1 MNASIEPGSPK
12 PSPDPVA
19 KTTSE
24 LNNVLQTVSGTSSLI
39 PDVRDGG
46 DGSEKYLAI
55 RASIE
60 RAEKMAAELVE
71 QGEGSDE
78 KMPMHPEIAAFV
90 KGKRKSN
97 SETAGHFILV
107 VDDDETAV
115 TLLKRIL
122 TERGFQVVTAHSGF
136 ECLDLFR
143 RRPYDFDLV
152 LLDLIM
158 PFMDGEETFARLQE
172 IRPDVAVM
180 LCTGVIQQ
188 ERLKRLKTAGL
199 AGFLRKPI
207 APDEVGGLICSTLQ
221 SVKYSRGNL
230 NATGS
235 RAVI

>member
-1 MNASIEPGSPK
+1 MNAPIEPESPK

-19 KTTSE
+19 KTTSG
-24 LNNVLQTVSGTSSLI
+24 LNNVLQTISGTSSLI
-39 PDVRDGG
+39 PDVWDGGG

-60 RAEKMAAELVE
+60 RAEKAAAELVE

-78 KMPMHPEIAAFV
+78 KMLMHPEIAAFV

-97 SETAGHFILV
+97 SEPAGHFILV

-115 TLLKRIL
+115 NLLKRIL
-122 TERGFQVVTAHSGF
+122 TETGFQVVTARSGF

-180 LCTGVIQQ
+180 LCTGVIQ
-188 ERLKRLKTAGL
+188 EESLKRLTTAGL

-207 APDEVGGLICSTLQ
+207 APDEVGSLICSTLQ
-221 SVKYSRGNL
+221 SVKYSRGN
-230 NATGS
+230 
-235 RAVI
+235 I

>member
-1 MNASIEPGSPK
+1 MNAPIEPESPK
-12 PSPDPVA
+12 PLPDPA

-24 LNNVLQTVSGTSSLI
+24 MSNILQTISGANSSTK
-39 PDVRDGG
+39 DVWGGG
-46 DGSEKYLAI
+46 DGAEKYLAI

-60 RAEKMAAELVE
+60 HAEKVAAELVE

-78 KMPMHPEIAAFV
+78 KMLMHPEIAAFV
-90 KGKRKSN
+90 KGKRKSD
-97 SETAGHFILV
+97 SEPAGHFILV

-188 ERLKRLKTAGL
+188 ERLKRLTTAGL

-207 APDEVGGLICSTLQ
+207 APDEVGSLIRSTLQ
-221 SVKYSRGNL
+221 SVKYSRGN
-230 NATGS
+230 
-235 RAVI
+235 I

>member
-1 MNASIEPGSPK
+1 MNAPIEPESPK
-12 PSPDPVA
+12 PLPDPLA

-24 LNNVLQTVSGTSSLI
+24 LSTIWQTISGTSASTEN
-39 PDVRDGG
+39 VWEGG
-46 DGSEKYLAI
+46 DGAEKYLAI

-60 RAEKMAAELVE
+60 RAEKVAAELVE

-78 KMPMHPEIAAFV
+78 KMLMHPEIAAFV

-97 SETAGHFILV
+97 SEPAGHFILV
-107 VDDDETAV
+107 VDDDETAAN
-115 TLLKRIL
+115 LLKRIL
-122 TERGFQVVTAHSGF
+122 TETGFQVVTARSGF

-188 ERLKRLKTAGL
+188 ERLKRLTTAGL

-207 APDEVGGLICSTLQ
+207 APDEVGSLICSTLQ
-221 SVKYSRGNL
+221 NVKYSRGN
-230 NATGS
+230 
-235 RAVI
+235 I